1 MENKLTI
8 DLKKLILEEIEE
20 KIEEDNFSNMNN
32 SFVGIAMNDAKK
44 GEVLRIAFTGSAV

>member
-1 MENKLTI
+1 MEDKLTI
-8 DLKKLILEEIEE
+8 DLKDLILEEIEE
-20 KIEEDNFSNMNN
+20 NKEENFSNMSN